1 VLIEGDDIH
10 DPVGDSMRSILDGHI
25 MLSRDLARQHHYPAV
40 DVLGSVSRLRN
51 DIVTHEDVQAGA
63 KLMRWMKSLEDNRD
77 LVNIGAYVAG
87 ADPLLDEALSKENE
101 VREYLTQGI
110 NETSELKS
118 TLVKLR
124 ELTGVA

>member
-1 VLIEGDDIH
+1 
-10 DPVGDSMRSILDGHI
+10 
-25 MLSRDLARQHHYPAV
+25 
-40 DVLGSVSRLRN
+40 
-51 DIVTHEDVQAGA
+51 
-63 KLMRWMKSLEDNRD
+63 MKSLEDNRD

-87 ADPLLDEALSKENE
+87 ADPILDEALSKENE

-110 NETSELKS
+110 NEGSDLAS